1 MLLDACR
8 SNSPGV
14 PRHAVPSDAATLFT
28 QHRRSLVEYAAS
40 IVGSR
45 AQAEDVVQEAW
56 LRFDVVARQRLL
68 GEPLAYLYRIVRNLA
83 LDDRRTTAR
92 VTRLLASEP
101 VAVATA
107 SSTFSPT
114 PERVALYKDELRLL
128 HEALAELP
136 KRTRVAFEMH
146 RLGGCK
152 LREIAEHLDISL
164 PLAHQLVA
172 DGLEHCRTRLGWS

>member
-1 MLLDACR
+1 M
-8 SNSPGV
+8 SSPE
-14 PRHAVPSDAATLFT
+14 STSLFT
-28 QHRRSLVEYAAS
+28 EHRRSLVDYAAS

-56 LRFDVVARQRLL
+56 LRFDEVSRQRFLA
-68 GEPLAYLYRIVRNLA
+68 EPLAYLYRIVRNLA
-83 LDDRRTTAR
+83 LDGRRSGVR
-92 VTRLLASEP
+92 ETRLLASEP
-101 VAVATA
+101 AAVAIA

-152 LREIAEHLDISL
+152 LREIAEHLEISL
-164 PLAHQLVA
+164 PLAHRLVA
-172 DGLEHCRTRLGWS
+172 DGLDHCRTRLGWS

>member
-1 MLLDACR
+1 M
-8 SNSPGV
+8 S
-14 PRHAVPSDAATLFT
+14 SDAASLFT
-28 QHRRSLVEYAAS
+28 EHRRSLVDYAAS

-56 LRFDVVARQRLL
+56 LRFDEVARQRFL
-68 GEPLAYLYRIVRNLA
+68 GEPVAYLYRIVRNLA
-83 LDDRRTTAR
+83 VDDRRMSLR
-92 VTRLLASEP
+92 ETRLLASNP
-101 VAVATA
+101 VAVAA
-107 SSTFSPT
+107 VSSTFSPT
-114 PERVALYKDELRLL
+114 PERLALYKDELRLL

-152 LREIAEHLDISL
+152 LREIAEHLQISL
-164 PLAHQLVA
+164 PLAHRLVA

>member
-1 MLLDACR
+1 MQVAE
-8 SNSPGV
+8 S
-14 PRHAVPSDAATLFT
+14 AVPSDASSLFIE
-28 QHRRSLVEYAAS
+28 HRRSLVDYAAS

-56 LRFDVVARQRLL
+56 LRFDEVAGQRFL

-83 LDDRRTTAR
+83 LDGQRTTVR
-92 VTRLLASEP
+92 ERRLLASEP
-101 VAVATA
+101 ESAAAV
-107 SSTFSPT
+107 SSTFSPS

-136 KRTRVAFEMH
+136 RRTRIAFEMH

-152 LREIAEHLDISL
+152 LREIAAHLGISL
-164 PLAHQLVA
+164 PLAHRLVA
-172 DGLEHCRTRLGWS
+172 DGIDHCRTRLGWS

>member
-1 MLLDACR
+1 M
-8 SNSPGV
+8 
-14 PRHAVPSDAATLFT
+14 PSDAASLFT
-28 QHRRSLVEYAAS
+28 EHRHSLVDYAAS

-56 LRFDVVARQRLL
+56 LRYDQVARQRLL

-83 LDDRRTTAR
+83 LDGRRTATR
-92 VTRLLASEP
+92 ETRLLASEP

-128 HEALAELP
+128 HEAMAELP
-136 KRTRVAFEMH
+136 RRTRIAFEMH
-146 RLGGCK
+146 RFGGCK
-152 LREIAEHLDISL
+152 LREIANHLGISL
-164 PLAHQLVA
+164 ALAHRLVA
-172 DGLEHCRTRLGWS
+172 DGLEHCRERLGWS

>member
-1 MLLDACR
+1 MPCR
-8 SNSPGV
+8 SDSPESEE
-14 PRHAVPSDAATLFT
+14 HAVPSDTASLFT

-56 LRFDVVARQRLL
+56 LRFDEVAHQRLL
-68 GEPLAYLYRIVRNLA
+68 GEPLAYLYRIVRNVA
-83 LDDRRTTAR
+83 LDGQRTAAR
-92 VTRLLASEP
+92 ETRLLASEP
-101 VAVATA
+101 AAVATA

-114 PERVALYKDELRLL
+114 PESVALYKDELRLL

-152 LREIAEHLDISL
+152 LREIAEHLEISL
-164 PLAHQLVA
+164 PLAHRLVA